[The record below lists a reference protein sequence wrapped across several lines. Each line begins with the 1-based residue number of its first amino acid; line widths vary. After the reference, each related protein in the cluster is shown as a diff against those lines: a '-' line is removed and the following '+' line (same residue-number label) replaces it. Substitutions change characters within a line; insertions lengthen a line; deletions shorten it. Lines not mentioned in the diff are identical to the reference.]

1 MQLRSYQQGAIDC
14 VEDPFNGILVLPTG
28 SGKSVVIAG
37 LAQKYN
43 EPILILQPSKEIL
56 EQNYSKIISFVE
68 NPDEVGIFSA
78 SLNQKTIKRITL
90 ATIGSIKNKEDFS
103 QFKIVIIDECH
114 LVNAKSGMYSRLLKF
129 LSPKMLIGLTAT
141 PYRMHVDDY
150 NGVTWKF
157 LHRTR
162 PKIFSNIAYVYQ
174 NKTAFD
180 EGFLVKPKYYIAD
193 YDTSDDYDT
202 SSLGKNTTGADYSE
216 DSVLKYN
223 QAKGVHDKIIQA
235 VTKNSVYRKHILV
248 FTTSV
253 QEAEIIS
260 YKLHQAGVE
269 SKEISSKNTKRE
281 REQILK
287 SFMSGEIR
295 VVVNVGVLTTGFD
308 FPALDCVIGA
318 RPTMSLGLY
327 YQMIGRGV
335 RKSPGKDSWDYFDLC
350 ANVKTFG
357 KVETYT
363 IQGVGSKTSLK
374 NETSY
379 LIHSSDFNV
388 AKKHRRS
395 TDEGGDLVLRF
406 GKYKDWKIK
415 DVDTGYLEFCLKNFH
430 NFSWKKDFEEELK
443 RRA

>member
-157 LHRTR
+157 LHRLDQR
-162 PKIFSNIAYVYQ
+162 FLLASRMCIKIKQPFKKV
-174 NKTAFD
+174 
-180 EGFLVKPKYYIAD
+180 
-193 YDTSDDYDT
+193 
-202 SSLGKNTTGADYSE
+202 SLLNLNTTLLSMILALFIKTPQ
-216 DSVLKYN
+216 V
-223 QAKGVHDKIIQA
+223 QIIQ
-235 VTKNSVYRKHILV
+235 
-248 FTTSV
+248 
-253 QEAEIIS
+253 
-260 YKLHQAGVE
+260 
-269 SKEISSKNTKRE
+269 
-281 REQILK
+281 
-287 SFMSGEIR
+287 
-295 VVVNVGVLTTGFD
+295 
-308 FPALDCVIGA
+308 
-318 RPTMSLGLY
+318 
-327 YQMIGRGV
+327 
-335 RKSPGKDSWDYFDLC
+335 
-350 ANVKTFG
+350 
-357 KVETYT
+357 
-363 IQGVGSKTSLK
+363 
-374 NETSY
+374 
-379 LIHSSDFNV
+379 
-388 AKKHRRS
+388 KKA
-395 TDEGGDLVLRF
+395 F
-406 GKYKDWKIK
+406 
-415 DVDTGYLEFCLKNFH
+415 
-430 NFSWKKDFEEELK
+430 
-443 RRA
+443 